1 MASRYSAFVLADRAY
16 LLHTWHPDH
25 RPTSITFDPAR
36 RWTGLE
42 ILAALDGGPFHTQG
56 TVEFRAHY
64 IDHGH
69 PGSQYEISRFAR
81 HEGRWVYVDAE
92 RRQA

>member
-1 MASRYSAFVLADRAY
+1 MASRYSAFVLADETY
-16 LLHTWHPDH
+16 LLRTWHPGH
-25 RPTSITFDPAR
+25 RPASITFDPAR

-69 PGSQYEISRFAR
+69 PGSQYEVSRFAR
-81 HEGRWVYVDAE
+81 HDGRWVYVDAQ
-92 RRQA
+92 RPQA